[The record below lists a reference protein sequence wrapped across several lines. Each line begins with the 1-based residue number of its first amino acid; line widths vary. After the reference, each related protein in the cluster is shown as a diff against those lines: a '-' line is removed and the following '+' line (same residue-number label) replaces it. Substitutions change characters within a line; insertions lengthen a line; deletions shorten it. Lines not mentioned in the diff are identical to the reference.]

1 MEKVITIDG
10 HEVPLKVTAGC
21 LRMYKLQFKRDLIR
35 DVFKLK
41 KLEKYLIDG
50 SLDLTDE
57 AIALIDFEL
66 FSDLL
71 WTFAKKA
78 DKSISSP
85 MEWED
90 QFTSIPFKDVYP
102 EIIDLLTALLDGQK
116 KQQTQRQAV
125 K

>member
-1 MEKVITIDG
+1 
-10 HEVPLKVTAGC
+10 
-21 LRMYKLQFKRDLIR
+21 MYKLQFKRDLIR

-41 KLEKYLIDG
+41 QLEKFVVDG
-50 SLDLTDE
+50 SLEMSDE

-78 DKSISSP
+78 DKTIPPP

-90 QFTSIPFKDVYP
+90 GFTSIPFTEVYP
-102 EIIDLLTALLDGQK
+102 EILELLTALLDGQK
-116 KQQTQRQAV
+116 KQVAQVR
-125 K
+125 KKK

>member
-1 MEKVITIDG
+1 MEKVITIDDK
-10 HEVPLKVTAGC
+10 EVKLKVTAGC

-41 KLEKYLIDG
+41 QLEKYIVDG
-50 SLDLTDE
+50 SVDLSDD
-57 AIALIDFEL
+57 AIALIDFEM

-78 DKSISSP
+78 DKSIPSP

-90 QFTSIPFKDVYP
+90 QFTSIPFRDVYP
-102 EIIDLLTALLDGQK
+102 EVVELLTALLDGQK
-116 KQQTQRQAV
+116 K
-125 K
+125 

>member
-10 HEVPLKVTAGC
+10 IDVPLKVTAGC
-21 LRMYKLQFKRDLIR
+21 LRLYKLQFGRDLIR
-35 DVFKLK
+35 DIFKLK
-41 KLEKYLIDG
+41 KLEKYIEGD
-50 SLDLTDE
+50 SVDLPDD
-57 AIALIDFEL
+57 AIALIDFEV

-78 DKSISSP
+78 DKSIKSP

-90 QFTSIPFKDVYP
+90 GFSHIPFKTVFP

-116 KQQTQRQAV
+116 K
-125 K
+125 

>member
-10 HEVPLKVTAGC
+10 IDVPLKVTAGC
-21 LRMYKLQFKRDLIR
+21 LRLYKLQFGRDLIR

-41 KLEKYLIDG
+41 QLEKYIKDDSVEL
-50 SLDLTDE
+50 SDE

-71 WTFAKKA
+71 WTFAKKS
-78 DKSISSP
+78 DKSIKSP

-90 QFTSIPFKDVYP
+90 QFTSIPFKTIFP
-102 EIIDLLTALLDGQK
+102 EVIELLTALLDGQK
-116 KQQTQRQAV
+116 KQ
-125 K
+125 